1 MKGPRAALAV
11 LAMAL
16 LPAAIPAPARALPA
30 ATGVSNPTIV
40 VAVIASLTGPGAMVG
55 QDSVDGFA
63 TAMRHLGGRFANQE
77 VRVIVQ
83 DDKGSPDTALT
94 VARKLLEREKVDFV
108 VTAVALPSMSAIAGV
123 LTESRAFVLNLDAA
137 PANLAGAG
145 CSPWFFQVAT
155 PAQAVHEAI
164 GAHLVAEKMR
174 RVMIIGTDAPATDQ
188 AVAAIRRAWPGEVV
202 EVLRPRHGATRF
214 TDEVAAIRQA
224 APDAVVDL
232 LTGGMGGAFARE
244 YAAAGLKADIPLLG
258 IWQGWERPMLPA
270 MTEAG
275 MDVLNVAPWSPDLE
289 TPLTKRM
296 ITDFELEFG
305 RPVTGWVVQGYDT
318 AQLLDAVLRATG
330 GRTGDRESLRNAL
343 RRAEF
348 PSLRGSFRFDTNHQP
363 SINVYL
369 RRTTRDAKG
378 RPTEE
383 LRSTLIREWHSR
395 EIGLCPMRWHEDPA
409 GHAQAKPGTPA
420 PATPAGAAQ
429 PPRPKPPAQ
438 PAAQSAAKPKTPATA
453 PPPPAR

>member
-1 MKGPRAALAV
+1 MRGPRAALTALV
-11 LAMAL
+11 LAL
-16 LPAAIPAPARALPA
+16 AAAPLSGTAWGLPA

-40 VAVIASLTGPGAMVG
+40 VAVIASLTGPGSMVG
-55 QDSVDGFA
+55 QDSVDGFT

-77 VRVIVQ
+77 VRVVVQ
-83 DDKGSPDTALT
+83 DDKGSPDTALA

-137 PANLAGAG
+137 PASLAGAG

-164 GAHLVAEKMR
+164 AVHLAAEKMR

-188 AVAAIRRAWPGEVV
+188 AVAAIRRAWPGEVT
-202 EVLRPRHGATRF
+202 EVLRPRHGGSRF
-214 TDEVAAIRQA
+214 TDEVAAIRQT
-224 APDAVVDL
+224 APDAVVNL

-244 YAAAGLKADIPLLG
+244 YANAGLKGDIPLIG

-289 TPLTKRM
+289 TPLAKRM
-296 ITDFELEFG
+296 ATDFELEFG
-305 RPVTGWVVQGYDT
+305 RPATGWVIQGYDT
-318 AQLLDAVLRATG
+318 AQLLDAALRATG
-330 GRTGDRESLRNAL
+330 GRTGDREAVRNAL

-348 PSLRGSFRFDTNHQP
+348 PSLRGPFRFDSNHQP
-363 SINVYL
+363 SVSVYL

-383 LRSTLIREWHSR
+383 LRSTLIKEWHSH
-395 EIGLCPMRWHEDPA
+395 ETGLCPMRWHEEPVA
-409 GHAQAKPGTPA
+409 HHPPGTPAKPGTPPAA
-420 PATPAGAAQ
+420 PAGGAQ
-429 PPRPKPPAQ
+429 PPKPKTP
-438 PAAQSAAKPKTPATA
+438 AKPKTPMAGPA
-453 PPPPAR
+453 PAPAPAQ